1 MSVYNKNVI
10 IDNLQITSVLV
21 GALKNLSGL
30 IQRLDIFED
39 IFSGGLM
46 GNIVFDDSISLSNH
60 FNFNGTEILNIGF
73 SLVNPTTR
81 QRRTYKP
88 PVFTIYRQKDR
99 IPVTQ
104 GTEKFTLYFCSPE
117 LLYSNLRQFSKTFED
132 YPHKIVEDLVRK
144 PYGLDSKKPFV
155 ELEETKR
162 KIKITLPYMRPYEM
176 IKLLTLQA
184 QSKDDSTNYV
194 FFETLQG
201 YYYVSFRRLLELA
214 SKNREEI
221 PTIYMELGGHSEQ
234 GNTKTRIKADNLHM
248 VNSFDMLYAA
258 SQGYFAS
265 TTIAPDVMAGRCG
278 LKINGFGQPRTGVPA
293 RTSNFSNFPLYS
305 KGFARGFPATSR
317 IFLVP
322 TTEFSAANTQL
333 TKQDTYITDNFL
345 SRTIDGRNREL
356 LGLQTRTIRGIVPGG
371 PELNPG
377 KIININFPNS
387 RTDKKNVPDVSSG
400 LYMIINTQHSIVP
413 TGAGGFLYETTFEAV
428 SDARGVAL

>member
-1 MSVYNKNVI
+1 MSLYNKSVA
-10 IDNLQITSVLV
+10 IDRLQ
-21 GALKNLSGL
+21 L
-30 IQRLDIFED
+30 IAPGTAQILPKLDKLISRLDIFED
-39 IFSGGLM
+39 LFSGGLT
-46 GNIVFDDSISLSNH
+46 GSVTFDDSVSLSNV
-60 FNFNGTEILNIGF
+60 FRLNGTEQLRLKF
-73 SLVNPTTR
+73 SLLNPTST
-81 QRRTYKP
+81 QKRTYTAP
-88 PVFTIYRQKDR
+88 PFITYRQKDR
-99 IPVTQ
+99 IPVKQ

-117 LLYSNLRQFSKTFED
+117 LVSSNLRRFSKTFED

-184 QSKDDSTNYV
+184 QAKEDSTNYV

-201 YYYVSFRRLLELA
+201 YYYVSFRRLIELA

-248 VNSFDMLYAA
+248 VNSFDILYAA
-258 SQGYFAS
+258 SQGYFKS
-265 TTIAPDVMAGRCG
+265 TTIAPDIMAGRCL
-278 LKINGFGQPRTGVPA
+278 LKIGKPSTGE
-293 RTSNFSNFPLYS
+293 TGLYS
-305 KGFARGFPATSR
+305 DKFVQGFPATGR

-345 SRTIDGRNREL
+345 SRTIDGRNREFL
-356 LGLQTRTIRGIVPGG
+356 SLQTRTIRGVVPGS

-377 KIININFPNS
+377 KIININFPNP
-387 RTDKKNVPDVSSG
+387 RTDKKNVPDEASG
-400 LYMIINTQHSIVP
+400 LYMVTNTQHSIVP
-413 TGAGGFLYETTFEAV
+413 TGIGGFLYETTFEAV
-428 SDARGVAL
+428 SDARGVTL

>member
-1 MSVYNKNVI
+1 MSLYNKNVV
-10 IDNLQITSVLV
+10 IDKLQIVSKKV
-21 GALKNLSGL
+21 GKVEGL
-30 IQRLDIFED
+30 TGVMDRLDIFED
-39 IFSGGLM
+39 LFSGGLS
-46 GNIVFDDSISLSNH
+46 GSITFDDSISLTNSC
-60 FNFNGTEILNIGF
+60 NFDGGEILKVAF
-73 SLVNPTTR
+73 SLLNPTSNQIR
-81 QRRTYKP
+81 KYQP
-88 PVFTIYRQKDR
+88 PIFAIYRQKDR
-99 IPVTQ
+99 IPVKP

-117 LLYSNLRQFSKTFED
+117 LLYANLRRFSKTFED

-144 PYGLDSKKPFV
+144 PYGLDSKKPL
-155 ELEETKR
+155 ELEETKH

>member
-1 MSVYNKNVI
+1 
-10 IDNLQITSVLV
+10 
-21 GALKNLSGL
+21 
-30 IQRLDIFED
+30 
-39 IFSGGLM
+39 
-46 GNIVFDDSISLSNH
+46 
-60 FNFNGTEILNIGF
+60 
-73 SLVNPTTR
+73 
-81 QRRTYKP
+81 
-88 PVFTIYRQKDR
+88 
-99 IPVTQ
+99 
-104 GTEKFTLYFCSPE
+104 
-117 LLYSNLRQFSKTFED
+117 
-132 YPHKIVEDLVRK
+132 
-144 PYGLDSKKPFV
+144 
-155 ELEETKR
+155 
-162 KIKITLPYMRPYEM
+162 MRPYEM

-184 QSKDDSTNYV
+184 QAKEDSTNYV

-258 SQGYFAS
+258 SQGYFKS
-265 TTIAPDVMAGRCG
+265 TTIAPDIMAGRCL
-278 LKINGFGQPRTGVPA
+278 LKIGNAPA
-293 RTSNFSNFPLYS
+293 GLYS
-305 KGFARGFPATSR
+305 DKLIQGFPATGR

-377 KIININFPNS
+377 KIININFPNP
-387 RTDKKNVPDVSSG
+387 TTNKNIPDEASG
-400 LYMIINTQHSIVP
+400 LYMITNTQHSIARVP
-413 TGAGGFLYETTFEAV
+413 AGEFLYETTFEAV
-428 SDARGVAL
+428 SDTGGVTL

>member
-1 MSVYNKNVI
+1 MSLYNKNVA
-10 IDNLQITSVLV
+10 IDKLQIVSKKV
-21 GALKNLSGL
+21 GKVEGL
-30 IQRLDIFED
+30 TGVMDRLDIFED
-39 IFSGGLM
+39 LFSGGLS
-46 GNIVFDDSISLSNH
+46 GSITFDDSISLTNSC
-60 FNFNGTEILNIGF
+60 NFDGGEILNVAF
-73 SLVNPTTR
+73 SLLNPTSNQIR
-81 QRRTYKP
+81 KYQP
-88 PVFTIYRQKDR
+88 PIFAIYRQKDR
-99 IPVTQ
+99 IPVKP

-117 LLYSNLRQFSKTFED
+117 LLYANLRRFSKTFED

-144 PYGLDSKKPFV
+144 PYGLDSKKPL
-155 ELEETKR
+155 ELEETKH

-184 QSKDDSTNYV
+184 QAKEDSTNYV

-201 YYYVSFRRLLELA
+201 YYYVSFRRLIELA

-265 TTIAPDVMAGRCG
+265 TTIAPDIMAGRCL
-278 LKINGFGQPRTGVPA
+278 LKIGSAPA
-293 RTSNFSNFPLYS
+293 GLYS
-305 KGFARGFPATSR
+305 NEFIRGFPPTGR

-356 LGLQTRTIRGIVPGG
+356 LGMQTRTIRGVVPGA

-377 KIININFPNS
+377 KIININFPNP
-387 RTDKKNVPDVSSG
+387 RTNKNIPDEASG
-400 LYMIINTQHSIVP
+400 LYMITNTQHSIARQP
-413 TGAGGFLYETTFEAV
+413 AGEFLYETTFEAV
-428 SDARGVAL
+428 SDANGVTL

>member
-1 MSVYNKNVI
+1 MSAYNKNVI
-10 IDNLQITSVLV
+10 IDNLQITSFSV
-21 GALKNLSGL
+21 GALKNLGGL

-39 IFSGGLM
+39 LFSGGLM
-46 GNIVFDDSISLSNH
+46 GSAAFDDSVSLSNL
-60 FNFNGTEILNIGF
+60 FKFNGTEILNIEF
-73 SLVNPTTR
+73 SSVNPTTR
-81 QRRTYKP
+81 QTRTYKS
-88 PVFTIYRQKDR
+88 PVFAIYRQKDR

-117 LLYSNLRQFSKTFED
+117 IVYSNLRRFSKTFED

-184 QSKDDSTNYV
+184 QAKEDSTNYV

-258 SQGYFAS
+258 SQGYFKS
-265 TTIAPDVMAGRCG
+265 TTIAPDIMAGRCL
-278 LKINGFGQPRTGVPA
+278 LKIGNAPA
-293 RTSNFSNFPLYS
+293 GLYS
-305 KGFARGFPATSR
+305 DKLIQGFPATGR

-345 SRTIDGRNREL
+345 SRTIDGRNREFL
-356 LGLQTRTIRGIVPGG
+356 SLQTRTIRGVVPGS

-377 KIININFPNS
+377 KIININFPNPL
-387 RTDKKNVPDVSSG
+387 TDKKNVPDESSG
-400 LYMIINTQHSIVP
+400 LYIITNTQHGIVP
-413 TGAGGFLYETTFEAV
+413 SGTGGFLYETTFEAV
-428 SDARGVAL
+428 SDARGVTL